1 MQLRV
6 AAIQPTVIDDLNQNI
21 EVIMRLIRTA
31 NNNGVDIAVLPEL
44 WIHSRPMEKINQ
56 LASASDLI
64 VRKLMRIAKM
74 FEVAIIGGG
83 IYIHEESHVKIGCP
97 VINQDG
103 ELLGIQH
110 KLHLINEERSL
121 ISPGDRFDIFKIM
134 GTTMG
139 IAICHD
145 IVYPEYIRIL
155 ALKSAEI
162 ILNPSRIMTSGIKP
176 WHLYLQVRS
185 LENRVPIIAPNIW
198 IKGRFG
204 GNSMIVKPTEKAKGI
219 YVPLCKVSRNGS
231 SALVDVIETENL
243 KKARMDRLLARRPD
257 IYSDV
262 INEFLIEGKEDARG

>member
-6 AAIQPTVIDDLNQNI
+6 AAIQPTVIEDINQNI
-21 EVIMRLIRTA
+21 EVVMRLIRTA
-31 NNNGVDIAVLPEL
+31 SNNGADLAVLPEL

-56 LASASDLI
+56 LASVSDQI
-64 VRKLMRIAKM
+64 VQKLMKIAKM
-74 FEVAIIGGG
+74 HEVAIIGGG
-83 IYIHEESHVKIGCP
+83 IYTHADTYVKIGCP

-103 ELLGIQH
+103 ELLGFQH

-121 ISPGDRFDIFKIM
+121 IVPGDRFDIFKIM
-134 GTTMG
+134 GANIG

-155 ALKSAEI
+155 ALKGSDI
-162 ILNPSRIMTSGIKP
+162 ILNPSRILTSGIKP

-198 IKGRFG
+198 IKGRFAG
-204 GNSMIVKPTEKAKGI
+204 KSMIVQPTEKVRRI

-231 SALVDVIETENL
+231 STLIDVIETENL
-243 KKARMDRLLARRPD
+243 KKARIERLSARRPD
-257 IYSDV
+257 IYREV
-262 INEFLIEGKEDARG
+262 INDFLIQGEEDARR